1 MKNKDQISSVADD
14 IHERLFDLPG
24 PKDAAMA
31 LLLAH
36 VRMTLGQGLDRTA
49 VAVMLAEYVDKFNTA
64 YFGHPRS

>member
-1 MKNKDQISSVADD
+1 VKFKKQISGIADE

-36 VRMTLGQGLDRTA
+36 VRLTLGQDLDRQA
-49 VAVMLAEYVDKFNTA
+49 VAMMLTEYVDMFNTA
-64 YFGHPRS
+64 YFGERPS